1 MTKSREKYVGS
12 LTNETTFPGNTD
24 RCHGVVASDHSAGK
38 MGSSKG
44 LDSRGSSGFQPILK
58 DDETE
63 ETKTRL
69 CLLSGKK
76 KKMSK

>member
-1 MTKSREKYVGS
+1 MAKGGEKYVGS

-44 LDSRGSSGFQPILK
+44 LDGWRSSGFQPILK
-58 DDETE
+58 DYET
-63 ETKTRL
+63 
-69 CLLSGKK
+69 
-76 KKMSK
+76 